1 MKNLITVISL
11 IVVSVTASFAQADAN
26 YKASLKT
33 MLQAAGSEES
43 FKVAIKQ
50 MFDMYKNQ
58 STNVPDS
65 VWSGFENEFLRT
77 SIDQLVDMLAPV
89 YQKHMTE
96 DDLKKIIKFYQTPTG
111 KKYAEKTPLIMQES
125 MAVGQQW
132 GMKMGQVFQEKLK
145 AKGY

>member
-1 MKNLITVISL
+1 MKKLIIIISL
-11 IVVSVTASFAQADAN
+11 MIVSVTTNFAQTDAN
-26 YKASLKT
+26 YKVSLKK
-33 MLQAAGSEES
+33 MLQVAGSEES

-50 MFDMYKNQ
+50 MFDMYKKQ

-65 VWSGFENEFLRT
+65 VWSDFENEFLST

-96 DDLKKIIKFYQTPTG
+96 EDLKKIIKFYQTPTG

-125 MAVGQQW
+125 MEVGQQW

>member
-1 MKNLITVISL
+1 MKNFIIVISL
-11 IVVSVTASFAQADAN
+11 MTVSVTAGFAQTDAT

-33 MLQAAGSEES
+33 MLQAAGSEET
-43 FKVAIKQ
+43 FKVAIEQ
-50 MFDMYKNQ
+50 MFDMYKKQ
-58 STNVPDS
+58 SANVPDS
-65 VWSGFENEFLRT
+65 VWSGFESEFLST

-96 DDLKKIIKFYQTPTG
+96 ADLKMIIQFYQTPTG

-125 MAVGQQW
+125 MQVGQQW
-132 GMKMGQVFQEKLK
+132 GMKMGQVFQDKLK